1 MPSSAAIK
9 KNLVLFLLAKVV
21 IVFGSSI
28 YSFAIGLYV
37 LAVTGSAVNFS
48 ITLLLTIL
56 PRIILAPLAGTL
68 SDRWNRKRIIIT
80 TNFACAL
87 WIAVICGLFIFVTQD
102 IWLLYLATCVLSI
115 INTFYSSAVMS
126 SIYNMVGPD
135 FLQKAMSLNQA
146 VASFSVIL
154 GPILGGI
161 LFGLLPLSSFMMI
174 NICGFFLS
182 GIASLFINYY
192 LFVEKTEKQQA
203 GTIQT
208 ELRAGLSYVK
218 KQTLLLQLIF
228 MSIWVNF
235 WFAVFPVA
243 LPYLVLTIRQM
254 PTYQFGLIE
263 GSFAV
268 GMLVMSTILSLKAE
282 MKNKSLS
289 IGIGMVCLGI
299 LLMLIGM
306 PQLIEISN
314 QVVFVYL
321 IGIVLLLAA
330 AIMII
335 NIPVMVL
342 IQKSTNDEYRGRVM
356 AILETGASAATPLG
370 YILFGLFLEWWPIWV
385 IMLVSGGS
393 IICMILYHTRNK
405 QFFNL
410 LQQTDQT
417 KVVST
422 EA

>member
-161 LFGLLPLSSFMMI
+161 LFGLLPLSSFMLI

-192 LFVEKTEKQQA
+192 LFVEKTEKQQV

-218 KQTLLLQLIF
+218 KQTLLRQLIF

-282 MKNKSLS
+282 MKNKSFS

-342 IQKSTNDEYRGRVM
+342 IQKSTKDEYRGRVM

-410 LQQTDQT
+410 LKQTDQT

>member
-208 ELRAGLSYVK
+208 ELRDGLSYVK
-218 KQTLLLQLIF
+218 KQTLLRQLIF

-342 IQKSTNDEYRGRVM
+342 IQKSTKDEYRGRVM

>member
-161 LFGLLPLSSFMMI
+161 LFGLLPLSSFMII

-192 LFVEKTEKQQA
+192 LFVEKTEKQQV

-218 KQTLLLQLIF
+218 KQTLLRQLIF
-228 MSIWVNF
+228 MSVWVNF

-263 GSFAV
+263 GSFAM

-282 MKNKSLS
+282 MKNKSFS

-342 IQKSTNDEYRGRVM
+342 IQKSTKDEYRGRVM

-410 LQQTDQT
+410 LKQTDQT

>member
-192 LFVEKTEKQQA
+192 LFVEKTEKQQV

-218 KQTLLLQLIF
+218 KQTLLRQLIF

-282 MKNKSLS
+282 MKNKSFS

-342 IQKSTNDEYRGRVM
+342 IQKSTKDEYRGRVM

-410 LQQTDQT
+410 LKQTDQT

>member
-192 LFVEKTEKQQA
+192 LFVEKTEKQQV

-218 KQTLLLQLIF
+218 KQTLLRQLIF
-228 MSIWVNF
+228 MSVWVNF

-282 MKNKSLS
+282 MKNKSFS

-342 IQKSTNDEYRGRVM
+342 IQKSTKDEYRGRVM

-410 LQQTDQT
+410 LKQTDQT

>member
-161 LFGLLPLSSFMMI
+161 LFGLLPLSSFMLI

-192 LFVEKTEKQQA
+192 LFVEKTEKQQV

-218 KQTLLLQLIF
+218 KQTLLRQLIF

-254 PTYQFGLIE
+254 PTFQFGLIE

-282 MKNKSLS
+282 MKNKSFS

-342 IQKSTNDEYRGRVM
+342 IQKSTKDEYRGRVM

-410 LQQTDQT
+410 LKQTDQT